1 MEKIIHH
8 VKRVRN
14 QPEHIRQS
22 ILHILTLASGVILF
36 ILWVFSLGSGPSDTN
51 TSQTLKENLAPLS
64 ALKAN
69 LTDGFN
75 SISDGSN
82 TDMQT
87 ETDPELELDT
97 TY

>member
-8 VKRVRN
+8 VRRVRN
-14 QPEHIRQS
+14 QPEHVRQS
-22 ILHILTLASGVILF
+22 ILHILTLACGVILF
-36 ILWVFSLGSGPSDTN
+36 TLWVFSLGSGPSETD
-51 TSQTLKENLAPLS
+51 TSQTLNEDLAPFS

-75 SISDGSN
+75 SISDGAN
-82 TDMQT
+82 TEIQ
-87 ETDPELELDT
+87 TDPELELDT